1 MKLEIITPQ
10 RIEFS
15 DEVDSVT
22 LPGEAGRFTVLD
34 NHAPLIA
41 SLGKGVI
48 NYRIQGNGIG
58 NFSIESGLCEV
69 VNNRVSVC
77 TEHINYINTDGTTK

>member
-10 RIEFS
+10 KIEFS

-22 LPGEAGRFTVLD
+22 LPGEAGRFTVLG

-48 NYRIQGNGIG
+48 SYKIQGNGIG

-77 TEHINYINTDGTTK
+77 TEHINYINSDETAK

>member
-48 NYRIQGNGIG
+48 NYKIQGNGIG

-77 TEHINYINTDGTTK
+77 TEHINYINTDGTAQ